1 MEECVIYT
9 DGACLGNPGPGGWA
23 AVIIQRG
30 ADEKIIS
37 GREADSTNNRMEL
50 LAVIKA
56 LESFEQKGKRVT
68 VYTDSTYVHRGI
80 TVWIKSWMKNKWRN
94 SSGAAVKNK
103 EMWVRLHAIAAEHT
117 VRWLWV
123 KAHNGDHY
131 NEIVDKVARKEAA
144 SFMSCEPE

>member
-23 AVIIQRG
+23 AMIIQRG
-30 ADEKIIS
+30 VGEKIIS

-56 LESFEQKGKRVT
+56 LESFDQKGKRVT
-68 VYTDSTYVHRGI
+68 VYTDSTYVYRGI
-80 TVWIKSWMKNKWRN
+80 TVWIKSWMKNNWRN
-94 SSGAAVKNK
+94 SSGGAVKNK
-103 EMWVRLHAIAAEHT
+103 EMWVRLHAVAAEHT
-117 VRWLWV
+117 IRWLWV

-131 NEIVDKVARKEAA
+131 NEIVDRAARKEAA
-144 SFMSCEPE
+144 SFTNCDPE

>member
-1 MEECVIYT
+1 MEEYVIYT

-30 ADEKIIS
+30 TNEKIIS
-37 GREADSTNNRMEL
+37 GREADSTNNKMEL

-68 VYTDSTYVHRGI
+68 VYTDSTYVYKGI
-80 TVWIKSWMKNKWRN
+80 TAWIESWMKNKWRN
-94 SSGAAVKNK
+94 SSGGAVKNK
-103 EMWVRLHAIAAEHT
+103 EMWVRLHGIAAAHT

-131 NEIVDKVARKEAA
+131 NEIVDRVARKEAA
-144 SFMSCEPE
+144 SFTNCEPE

>member
-30 ADEKIIS
+30 VGEKIIS

-56 LESFEQKGKRVT
+56 LESFDQKGKKVT
-68 VYTDSTYVHRGI
+68 VYTDSTYVYRGI
-80 TVWIKSWMKNKWRN
+80 TVWIKSWMKNEWRN
-94 SSGAAVKNK
+94 SAGGAVKNK
-103 EMWVRLHAIAAEHT
+103 EMWVRLHAVAAEHT
-117 VRWLWV
+117 IRWLWV

-131 NEIVDKVARKEAA
+131 NEIVDRAARKEAA
-144 SFMSCEPE
+144 SFSNCDPE